1 MIGWTL
7 EFETTKNR
15 LGNHLSVYQ
24 LHNDSTMINGSSSF
38 PQTRTR
44 TKTRQCCL
52 DSDSGISGSWI
63 MDYGTWTTWSAC
75 NGNKISWYFAG
86 IRNESKIM
94 RAKPFPSWVL
104 VILLSGQ
111 SAGIQNES
119 KISKAKLIFPPGVWA
134 IQSKRDFSTPI
145 NSAMRSWRRIWLH
158 PPKALGGNWN
168 FSFSKTLQRFST
180 KITEENW
187 QKTENSFTLP
197 KSVGNW
203 SLS

>member
-1 MIGWTL
+1 M
-7 EFETTKNR
+7 
-15 LGNHLSVYQ
+15 LSGQ
-24 LHNDSTMINGSSSF
+24 WQWH
-38 PQTRTR
+38 Q
-44 TKTRQCCL
+44 
-52 DSDSGISGSWI
+52 WI
-63 MDYGTWTTWSAC
+63 MDRGLWNMDNMVSLQWKQ
-75 NGNKISWYFAG
+75 NKSWYFAG

-197 KSVGNW
+197 KPGGNW